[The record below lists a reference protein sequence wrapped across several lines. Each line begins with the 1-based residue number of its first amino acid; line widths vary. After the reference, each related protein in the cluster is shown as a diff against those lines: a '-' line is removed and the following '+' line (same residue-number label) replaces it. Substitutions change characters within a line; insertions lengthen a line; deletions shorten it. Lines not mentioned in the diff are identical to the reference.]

1 MKINKNDLVKHFELI
16 VKQEMKNYQDSKL
29 ATNLSINNLKGE
41 IVALSAEVDLNK
53 CKVESDIKLQD
64 LEREKVEN
72 EFNKF
77 IEWKNYQDKDL
88 NNKIDAEFKKISSSL
103 KSLATSF
110 KEGDELLKEVLTLS
124 EGLTEYQN
132 NNSHLEYYFNLE
144 IARLKRSLKEGLKLQ
159 KEEILGIPSEAETV
173 KKYLLDK
180 MEVQNIDFQGVY
192 REMTILKKDLYV
204 VEKNIE
210 NIYNLIKRLKE

>member
-1 MKINKNDLVKHFELI
+1 MKINKNDLVKHFELV

-29 ATNLSINNLKGE
+29 ATNLSINNLKE
-41 IVALSAEVDLNK
+41 ELVALSAEVDLNK

-64 LEREKVEN
+64 FEREKVEN

-103 KSLATSF
+103 KSLALSF
-110 KEGDELLKEVLTLS
+110 KEGDELLKEVLVLS
-124 EGLTEYQN
+124 EDLTECKN
-132 NNSHLEYYFNLE
+132 NNSYLEDFFNLE
-144 IARLKRSLKEGLKLQ
+144 IERLKRSLKEGLKLQ
-159 KEEILGIPSEAETV
+159 KKEILEIPSEAEAV
-173 KKYLLDK
+173 KKDILDK

-192 REMTILKKDLYV
+192 RELTVLKKDLYV

-210 NIYNLIKRLKE
+210 NIYNLIKKLKD